1 MAETSAKLRE
11 PVAKRTGDAASAA
24 HAPSQCA
31 CASAP
36 SSAYACP
43 RCRAKARL
51 NRFGTGTTP
60 AFAPPIVHDVLGSAG
75 APLDGHRRALME
87 PRFGRDFAHVRV
99 HAGPLAE
106 ASARA
111 VNALAY
117 TVGSHI
123 VLGVDRSAAA
133 DALLAHELA
142 HVVQQRDVRSIP
154 SSLPIDKAHSA
165 EEREAHRIAASF
177 PRADAPVRIETIGGA
192 RLQRQPTPTPSD
204 APGEVL
210 FEEPERCEDKQDVTE
225 RFSDFVRDANDL
237 IASMRGATDEQRRG
251 LREMADLVLHTEGAA
266 DIGNYRIVSCSRI
279 SSDLTAGAEFAEAYV
294 DSGSREVG
302 MLQRIAGLMDAVRL
316 RPNPEQMTEFLQVIA
331 HEKRHVT
338 LGGAVD
344 VERAALRPGR
354 DEIAARHA
362 TYRAEEILATAEE
375 IAVGRMALGREFIV
389 ERDKQEKLYRLR
401 NMIRGWVTE
410 EAWQELRTRIIRQL
424 RDRYGF
430 TAGCDNALTLGVV
443 SSLERNEWHSCDY
456 ERGVVTSRV
465 PEGLNVC
472 TGAHTPCPTRSR
484 R

>member
-1 MAETSAKLRE
+1 
-11 PVAKRTGDAASAA
+11 
-24 HAPSQCA
+24 
-31 CASAP
+31 
-36 SSAYACP
+36 
-43 RCRAKARL
+43 
-51 NRFGTGTTP
+51 
-60 AFAPPIVHDVLGSAG
+60 
-75 APLDGHRRALME
+75 
-87 PRFGRDFAHVRV
+87 
-99 HAGPLAE
+99 
-106 ASARA
+106 
-111 VNALAY
+111 
-117 TVGSHI
+117 
-123 VLGVDRSAAA
+123 
-133 DALLAHELA
+133 
-142 HVVQQRDVRSIP
+142 
-154 SSLPIDKAHSA
+154 
-165 EEREAHRIAASF
+165 
-177 PRADAPVRIETIGGA
+177 
-192 RLQRQPTPTPSD
+192 
-204 APGEVL
+204 VL

-354 DEIAARHA
+354 DAIAARHA